1 MSSPASPCIV
11 ADVTGH
17 RTSLERLGELAL
29 ARGEVALGWLGQ
41 AGFVLGFRGATVLV
55 DPFLAPHPDRRVPP
69 PFAPQE
75 VTGVNLLAVTHDH
88 LDHLD
93 RESIPGIAAASPAA
107 RVLVP
112 RPLADGLGVPA
123 DRVIGLGPRESAN
136 VAGLRVHAV
145 AALHGDTPADAYSF
159 DGAAGDGACR
169 FLGYIF
175 EADAIR
181 VYHAGDTIPYDG
193 LADEVRALAPHVALL
208 PINGRDAAREARGI
222 VGNLDER
229 EAVELAAAA
238 GVDLLVPMHWDMF
251 AANPGSP
258 AVVVDAA
265 RRHPALAVLVP
276 AHDRLFVYRRAA

>member
-1 MSSPASPCIV
+1 MYRR
-11 ADVTGH
+11 DVTGH
-17 RTSLERLGELAL
+17 KTLLARLGELAL

-41 AGFVLGFRGATVLV
+41 ASFVLGFRGATVLV
-55 DPFLAPHPDRRVPP
+55 DPFLAPHPDRLVPP
-69 PFAPQE
+69 PFAPHE
-75 VTGVNLLAVTHDH
+75 VAGIDLVAITHDH

-107 RVLVP
+107 RFLVP
-112 RPLADGLGVPA
+112 RPIADGLGVPA
-123 DRVIGLGPRESAN
+123 DRVIGLRPGETAE

-159 DGAAGDGACR
+159 DGGAGDGACR
-169 FLGYIF
+169 FLGYVF
-175 EADAIR
+175 EADAIG

-193 LADEVRALAPHVALL
+193 LVDEIRALAPDVALL
-208 PINGRDAAREARGI
+208 PINGRDSEREALGI

-238 GVDLLVPMHWDMF
+238 GVELLVPMHWDMF

-276 AHDRLFVYRRAA
+276 AHDRLFVYRRVA

>member
-1 MSSPASPCIV
+1 M
-11 ADVTGH
+11 
-17 RTSLERLGELAL
+17 LERLGELAL

-93 RESIPGIAAASPAA
+93 RKSLPGIAAASPAA
-107 RVLVP
+107 RFVVPLPLVGA
-112 RPLADGLGVPA
+112 LDVPG
-123 DRVIGLGPRESAN
+123 DRVVGLRPGEAAD
-136 VAGLRVHAV
+136 VAGLRIHAV

-169 FLGYIF
+169 FLGYVF

-193 LADEVRALAPHVALL
+193 LADEVRALAPDVALL
-208 PINGRDAAREARGI
+208 PINGRDTAREARGI

-258 AVVVDAA
+258 AAVVDAA

-276 AHDRLFVYRRAA
+276 AHGRLFVYRRPA